1 MKRAARVGEPRATF
15 HAGAVSFEGR
25 GILLPGPKRS
35 GKSVLTLGLLL
46 KGCRYL
52 AGDVAVLEHRSLELV
67 PSSSR
72 GVSVRRAALALFPE
86 LEDRWTR
93 LPTDPEGGPL
103 QQVAFTSPARIG
115 SRMSEPCRVDVVVF
129 PVYDAT
135 AGGVHLEPLSP
146 GQAVLQLLEG
156 CISLGTDVDGGL
168 GVIVD
173 MLKGA
178 RPFRLRYHDVRE
190 ACHRI
195 IEVTRADRPTSLPAT
210 WAAQPCASQPG
221 A

>member
-1 MKRAARVGEPRATF
+1 MTGELQATF
-15 HAGAVSFEGR
+15 HAGAVSFAGH

-35 GKSVLTLGLLL
+35 GKSTLTLGLLL

-52 AGDVAVLEHRSLELV
+52 AEDVAVLEYRSLELV
-67 PSSSR
+67 PSLST

-86 LEDRWTR
+86 VAGRWTQ
-93 LPTDPEGGPL
+93 LPTDPEGGPF

-115 SRMSEPCRVDVVVF
+115 SRVSERCRVDVVVF

-135 AGGVHLEPLSP
+135 VGGVHLEPLSP
-146 GQAVLQLLEG
+146 GLAVLQLLEC

-168 GVIVD
+168 DVIVD
-173 MLKGA
+173 MMKSA
-178 RPFRLRYHDVRE
+178 RPFGLRYHDARE

-195 IEVTRADRPTSLPAT
+195 LEVARADRPLSLPPT
-210 WAAQPCASQPG
+210 WAAQPCA
-221 A
+221 